1 MPDIARVEE
10 LCDILHLSMDELLGK
25 DHSQAVRKVMA
36 ADPED
41 GSRSDIPPVSID
53 EINELA
59 PILPPDKV
67 EELAAG
73 YLKQNP
79 EEEISFPILMGL
91 APFLKKEY
99 LDSLAR
105 RARISSLYEWIGLAP
120 FLSGHTLN
128 ERVMASDLEVDLT
141 GLTALAPFLSDKT
154 LDQLF
159 WLLPE
164 DEATD
169 LTGLLPFLPQ
179 KTLREYAEM
188 LMQSS
193 RLDALKTVM
202 PFLKET

>member
-1 MPDIARVEE
+1 M
-10 LCDILHLSMDELLGK
+10 
-25 DHSQAVRKVMA
+25 
-36 ADPED
+36 
-41 GSRSDIPPVSID
+41 
-53 EINELA
+53 
-59 PILPPDKV
+59 
-67 EELAAG
+67 
-73 YLKQNP
+73 
-79 EEEISFPILMGL
+79 
-91 APFLKKEY
+91 
-99 LDSLAR
+99 AR

-128 ERVMASDLEVDLT
+128 ERVMTSDLEVDLT